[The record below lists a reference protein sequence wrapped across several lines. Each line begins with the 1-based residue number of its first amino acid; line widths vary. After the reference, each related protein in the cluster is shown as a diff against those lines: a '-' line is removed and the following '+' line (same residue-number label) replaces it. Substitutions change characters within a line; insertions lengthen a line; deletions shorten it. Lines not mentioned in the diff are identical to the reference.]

1 MMSRNHLAEL
11 SRDWTRLGLE
21 DPLWAVCVDPA
32 RRGGRWQLDDFLAT
46 GRAEISDAMSRLDQL
61 GICQSRIS
69 ALDFGCGVGR
79 LTAALSAHF
88 ESVTGVDIAPSMIE
102 HAQRMHSA
110 TGCVFVVND
119 QPDLSAF
126 GDGSF
131 DLVYSSLVLQHMP
144 PALADCYLREFVR
157 VVRPGG
163 AIVLVVPETHRR
175 TARGLVYAHVPHPM
189 VRWVQLTLF
198 GYPASMRMEAVPAS
212 RIAKILGSGDANIV
226 ASDPQLIPGS
236 HWRMLRHY
244 IGVTPPDR
252 PSPGLAASSGVN
264 STELT

>member
-1 MMSRNHLAEL
+1 MISPNHFAEL

-46 GRAEISDAMSRLDQL
+46 GRAEITEVMLRLDQL
-61 GICQSRIS
+61 GLCQSRMS

-79 LTAALSAHF
+79 LTTALSVHF
-88 ESVTGVDIAPSMIE
+88 ESVIGVDIAPSMIE
-102 HAQRMHSA
+102 HAQRLHSA
-110 TGCVFVVND
+110 TGCAFKVND
-119 QPDLSAF
+119 RPDLSSF
-126 GDGSF
+126 SDRSF

-144 PALADCYLREFVR
+144 PALADSYIREFVR

-175 TARGLVYAHVPHPM
+175 TARGLVYAHVSRRLI
-189 VRWVQLTLF
+189 RWIQVALF
-198 GYPASMRMEAVPAS
+198 RYPAPMQMEAVPTS
-212 RIAKILGSGDANIV
+212 RIANLTGGGGAHIE
-226 ASDPQLIPGS
+226 ASDPQLIPGC

-244 IGVTPPDR
+244 VGVTPLDR
-252 PSPGLAASSGVN
+252 RSPGLAASPGVN
-264 STELT
+264 STELR

>member
-1 MMSRNHLAEL
+1 MISRNHLAEL

-46 GRAEISDAMSRLDQL
+46 GQAEITEAMSRLDEL
-61 GICQSRIS
+61 AICQNRMS

-79 LTAALSAHF
+79 LTTALSVHF
-88 ESVTGVDIAPSMIE
+88 ESVTGVDIAPPMIE
-102 HAQRMHSA
+102 HAQRLHSA
-110 TGCVFVVND
+110 TRCAFMVND
-119 QPDLSAF
+119 RPDLSSF

-144 PALADCYLREFVR
+144 SALADSYIREFVR

-175 TARGLVYAHVPHPM
+175 TARGLVYAHVSHRL
-189 VRWVQLTLF
+189 VRRIQVGLF
-198 GYPASMRMEAVPAS
+198 RYPAPMRMEAVPAS
-212 RIAKILGSGDANIV
+212 RIAKIMGGGANIV
-226 ASDPQLIPGS
+226 ASDPQFIAGS

-244 IGVTPPDR
+244 IGVTSSDGS
-252 PSPGLAASSGVN
+252 SPGLAASSGVN